1 MNDENNYDE
10 FDFDDLFSNFINQ
23 SEKEFGNEEKFDD
36 TVKVIGDRIKIINY
50 SRVSLLNGLPL
61 DDVDF
66 NELTQLIFFVDY
78 LIVVE
83 TNCNVFYANRNRVH
97 KQDLVIVNPKNN
109 NFYRINSRHVAIYQV
124 DRKY

>member
-1 MNDENNYDE
+1 MMNDENNYDE

-78 LIVVE
+78 
-83 TNCNVFYANRNRVH
+83 FYWFAH
-97 KQDLVIVNPKNN
+97 CSLTP
-109 NFYRINSRHVAIYQV
+109 FL
-124 DRKY
+124 